1 MRTILVLGLILGL
14 GLLGGCAKAPEGR
27 TVDMS
32 KTAQTANLPKLIV
45 QKMNGSDVN
54 DGLRTNLT
62 NLFCTELAAQKTYEV
77 ICSDEAAAI
86 MQQSTTGAL
95 LGSCDDDDCL
105 DSIEKTMQSDYTVT
119 STVGKADNGYV
130 LTAGIMNNAQKRIV
144 KRGEYI
150 VYSEDDLVEGVR
162 KLAASLK

>member
-14 GLLGGCAKAPEGR
+14 GLVGCAKAPEGR

-32 KTAQTANLPKLIV
+32 NTAQTNLPKLIV

-77 ICSDEAAAI
+77 ICADEAAAI

-95 LGSCDDDDCL
+95 MGSCDDEDCL
-105 DSIEKTMQSDYTVT
+105 DSIEKTMQSDFTVS
-119 STVGKADNGYV
+119 STVGKSDNGYV
-130 LTAGIMNNAQKRIV
+130 LTAGIMNNAAKRVV